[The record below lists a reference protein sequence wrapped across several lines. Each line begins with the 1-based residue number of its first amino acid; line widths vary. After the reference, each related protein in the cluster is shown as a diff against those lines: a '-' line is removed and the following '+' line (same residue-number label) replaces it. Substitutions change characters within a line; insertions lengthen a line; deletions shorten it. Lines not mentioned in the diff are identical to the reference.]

1 VRDRGRWTSE
11 EGSINHHSAPICPST
26 APSATV
32 GLGPSGLGLSALG
45 NWRLREGSLA
55 NPSALAARA
64 KALIETPTLVQN
76 DRCFYQIS
84 EVVLEMRTSVP

>member
-1 VRDRGRWTSE
+1 VRGNVAR
-11 EGSINHHSAPICPST
+11 EGSQPITKGPASPLSSNST
-26 APSATV
+26 RATV
-32 GLGPSGLGLSALG
+32 LMGQGLGQSALG